1 MNRKFL
7 HKLHIQGHRHSLQG
21 IILVI
26 TLIFTIFIG
35 AVLSLLSVS
44 FYNKYIKTGL
54 IENADANLSFMVDS
68 INENISEVNR
78 LVSFCQT
85 HSYISR
91 FMKYTGTGSP
101 STALLAYD
109 RLNDEYLVNPASDY
123 IHRIIIGN
131 SYDRY
136 LQIVDATYSTSQNV
150 AEITRSLDIYERQLA
165 SEKLNFTD
173 GFIPDP
179 YLNRT
184 SRNVLILIRPVF
196 FEYSLKQ
203 GGYTCISLREEFFT
217 APMHYYSMA
226 DDSRLYLTL
235 GDHVYLMDN
244 DALTELDITDTDIDE
259 LHYQEISPEA
269 RVFHF
274 NNASG
279 SGYLISKPLSTEG
292 CYITQLISNKEMKS
306 YIPY

>member
-44 FYNKYIKTGL
+44 FYNKYIKTEL

-150 AEITRSLDIYERQLA
+150 AEITRSLDIYER
-165 SEKLNFTD
+165 
-173 GFIPDP
+173 
-179 YLNRT
+179 
-184 SRNVLILIRPVF
+184 
-196 FEYSLKQ
+196 
-203 GGYTCISLREEFFT
+203 
-217 APMHYYSMA
+217 
-226 DDSRLYLTL
+226 
-235 GDHVYLMDN
+235 
-244 DALTELDITDTDIDE
+244 
-259 LHYQEISPEA
+259 
-269 RVFHF
+269 
-274 NNASG
+274 
-279 SGYLISKPLSTEG
+279 
-292 CYITQLISNKEMKS
+292 
-306 YIPY
+306 

>member
-1 MNRKFL
+1 MV
-7 HKLHIQGHRHSLQG
+7 
-21 IILVI
+21 VI

-123 IHRIIIGN
+123 IHRIT
-131 SYDRY
+131 
-136 LQIVDATYSTSQNV
+136 ATTATCRLLMPPTRHHRTWLKSQGRLTST
-150 AEITRSLDIYERQLA
+150 RGSLPPKSLISR
-165 SEKLNFTD
+165 TD
-173 GFIPDP
+173 LFQTHI
-179 YLNRT
+179 
-184 SRNVLILIRPVF
+184 
-196 FEYSLKQ
+196 
-203 GGYTCISLREEFFT
+203 
-217 APMHYYSMA
+217 
-226 DDSRLYLTL
+226 
-235 GDHVYLMDN
+235 
-244 DALTELDITDTDIDE
+244 LTEPRGMFLF
-259 LHYQEISPEA
+259 L
-269 RVFHF
+269 
-274 NNASG
+274 
-279 SGYLISKPLSTEG
+279 
-292 CYITQLISNKEMKS
+292 
-306 YIPY
+306 